1 MIFEEIIKEGASLLD
16 REVKKL
22 KFVDAH
28 MHLSD
33 PEYHD
38 KIDFLIGEAR
48 KSNVVA
54 LVSNS
59 MDLRTSIGSLKLSE
73 RYPKLVYAALG
84 VHPWT
89 VNKMQPDEL
98 QTVIKLIQ
106 ENRNNTNLVAVGE
119 IGLDVKNLK
128 KEETSALQLNVFKEM
143 LGLAEKLDLPVIIH
157 SRGTTEKVVEILPS
171 FKLKRVLLHWFS
183 YPKSLISTIVDR
195 GYYITEGP
203 PTVYSQGIRQ
213 VVKRVPLENFLTETD
228 GPVKF
233 FREPFKGRMT
243 VPSFVPMVVEAVAE
257 IKKMDVEEVA
267 DQILKNF
274 TEFFGVEIV

>member
-28 MHLSD
+28 MLLSD

-128 KEETSALQLNVFKEM
+128 KRRRARFSLTFLRKCW
-143 LGLAEKLDLPVIIH
+143 DL
-157 SRGTTEKVVEILPS
+157 
-171 FKLKRVLLHWFS
+171 
-183 YPKSLISTIVDR
+183 
-195 GYYITEGP
+195 
-203 PTVYSQGIRQ
+203 
-213 VVKRVPLENFLTETD
+213 
-228 GPVKF
+228 
-233 FREPFKGRMT
+233 
-243 VPSFVPMVVEAVAE
+243 
-257 IKKMDVEEVA
+257 
-267 DQILKNF
+267 LKNL
-274 TEFFGVEIV
+274 IYRL